1 MPLITP
7 RPRTRYVAVPKVST
21 ASTPLATRGEVH
33 AATYT
38 VRPKYQPDPHTSGS
52 YHKPSFKYT
61 AHLRIAGRDAQLAP
75 RFTTKWKADSA
86 VS

>member
-21 ASTPLATRGEVH
+21 ASTPLASREEVH

-38 VRPKYQPDPHTSGS
+38 VRPKYQPDPYQSGT
-52 YHKPSFKYT
+52 YHKPGFKSS
-61 AHLRIAGRDAQLAP
+61 AHLRIAGRDAQLKP
-75 RFTTKWKADSA
+75 RGTTSWKYHTT